1 MQAYF
6 AAPQPVTD
14 PSWYPNSSATHHIT
28 SDLANLN
35 MRAEEYIGLGQ
46 IKMGNGTGLDIKHIG
61 QTKILTPTTYFPL
74 HDVLHVPLIKKNLL
88 SVHKFTKDTNTYL
101 EFHPSC
107 FFVKDRATGKVLVQ
121 GLSNHGLYSFSS
133 SLFRCCGPSSHPV
146 SPAFVNERA
155 TLTQWYSRLRHAAL
169 RVVSNVV
176 SKFGLLVFAN
186 KMDNSCPTC
195 LSSKSHRLVFPLS
208 TSRVTAPL
216 ELIYTDVWGL
226 SPFCSSTGNKYYVS
240 FMDSFSRYTWFYPM
254 SCKSDVSSIF
264 LKFQKYVERYF
275 NLKIKTIQSDWGGGY
290 RSLHQILQSNGI
302 SHRLSCPHTP
312 QQIGVIKRKHHH
324 LVETGLALMSHA
336 GVPLK
341 FWDDAFQ
348 TACYLINRMPT
359 PLLQKSYPYET
370 LFFPLLITLS
380 YGFLVVNVGLIFVLI
395 LLINF
400 NLVLFLVFF

>member
-1 MQAYF
+1 
-6 AAPQPVTD
+6 
-14 PSWYPNSSATHHIT
+14 
-28 SDLANLN
+28 
-35 MRAEEYIGLGQ
+35 
-46 IKMGNGTGLDIKHIG
+46 MGNGTGLDIKHIG
-61 QTKILTPTTYFPL
+61 QTKILTPTTSFLL

-121 GLSNHGLYSFSS
+121 GLSNHGLYSFPS

-226 SPFCSSTGNKYYVS
+226 SPVCSSTGNKYYVS

-275 NLKIKTIQSDWGGGY
+275 NQKIKTIQSDWGGEY

-348 TACYLINRMPT
+348 TACYLINRLPT
-359 PLLQKSYPYET
+359 PLLQNSSPYET
-370 LFFPLLITLS
+370 LFCSPPDYSILRIFGCECWPNLRPYTAHKLQPRSLPC
-380 YGFLVVNVGLIFVLI
+380 IFVGYS
-395 LLINF
+395 LLHKGYKCLHSSTGRIYISRDVIF
-400 NLVLFLVFF
+400 KKTHFPFLNSSPSSSISS